1 MLLKHDIDCYMI
13 QFSLINSYDTVLKQY
28 ITKYVHT
35 PSKESLHPS
44 VIVCCKFKFTTK
56 IPNFFLYE
64 QLSIMMRINLGKPF

>member
-35 PSKESLHPS
+35 PFKITITSLS
-44 VIVCCKFKFTTK
+44 NC
-56 IPNFFLYE
+56 L
-64 QLSIMMRINLGKPF
+64 L